1 MRMCYDLIGQSQK
14 DIDSWEIWWT
24 RIPTCQTR
32 RGGGQRRRGR
42 GGRCGSCDTSIKRKV
57 AVQ

>member
-1 MRMCYDLIGQSQK
+1 MCMCNDLIGQSQK

-42 GGRCGSCDTSIKRKV
+42 GGRCGSCDTSIM
-57 AVQ
+57 

>member
-14 DIDSWEIWWT
+14 DIDSWETWWT
-24 RIPTCQTR
+24 RIRTCQTR

-42 GGRCGSCDTSIKRKV
+42 GGRCGSCDTSIKRR
-57 AVQ
+57 